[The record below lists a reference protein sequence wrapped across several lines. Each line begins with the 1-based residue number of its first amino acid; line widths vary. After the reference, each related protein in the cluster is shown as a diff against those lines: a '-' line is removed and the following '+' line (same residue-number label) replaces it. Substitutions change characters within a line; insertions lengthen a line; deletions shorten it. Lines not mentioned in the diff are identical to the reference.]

1 MNKNVLLR
9 VLTSLVCIVLGMII
23 GQYLLYKNADIN
35 KYIPIPVYPQ
45 SEQNKLQLV
54 FDQIRENYVDPV
66 NIDSLV
72 EKTIPFVLE
81 ELDPHSIYIQAEDME
96 QANEAIEGNFDGVG
110 ITFNMPNDTVL
121 VINVISGGPSER
133 AGIHAGDRI
142 ITVDDSLIAGQKT
155 KQDNVV
161 KMLRGKTGTQVTVG
175 IQRVG
180 EPNLIYFPITRS
192 KIPVKSI
199 DVAYMLNEHTG
210 YIRLSKFSKSSHFE
224 FLKAASALQEKG
236 MKNLI
241 FDLRSNTGGLL
252 DQAFEIANEFLPYGS
267 LIVYTEGRAR
277 KRQDLYANG
286 QGRLQHIN
294 VAVLTD
300 EISASASEIVAGAL
314 QDNDR
319 GLIVG
324 LRTFGKGLVQEPIN
338 FSDNSGLRLTVARYY
353 TPTGRSIQKPYGKD
367 RNYEED
373 IYQRYLHGEFM
384 EADSVKQDT
393 IQRYTTPGGKIVYGG
408 GGIAPDVFVPN
419 DTTGRNEY
427 FIQVSRKNLIY
438 RYAIQF
444 SDQHRAEINNIHT
457 LDSLRKFYTAFDL
470 LKQFTGYTTQ
480 QRIKPKPGELKQ
492 CKHLIENLLKAY
504 IGRNTPL
511 DDEGFYPFIGNIDNT
526 LLQAVK
532 ELEKNVK

>member
-1 MNKNVLLR
+1 M
-9 VLTSLVCIVLGMII
+9 VCIVLGMII

-45 SEQNKLQLV
+45 SELDKLQLV
-54 FDQIRENYVDPV
+54 FEQIKGNYVDAV
-66 NIDSLV
+66 DIDSLV

-81 ELDPHSIYIQAEDME
+81 ELDPHSVYIQAEDMA
-96 QANEAIEGNFDGVG
+96 QVNESIEGNFDGVG
-110 ITFNMPNDTVL
+110 ITFNMPSDTVI

-142 ITVDDSLIAGQKT
+142 ITVDDSLISGQKIN
-155 KQDNVV
+155 QNNVV
-161 KMLRGKTGTQVTVG
+161 RMLRGKTGTQVTIGV
-175 IQRVG
+175 QRIG
-180 EPNLIYFPITRS
+180 EPNLIYFPITRG

-210 YIRLSKFSKSSHFE
+210 YIKLSKFSKTAHFE
-224 FLKAASALQEKG
+224 FLKAALALQDKG

-241 FDLRSNTGGLL
+241 FDLRDNTGGLL
-252 DQAFEIANEFLPYGS
+252 DQAFEIANEFLPQGS

-277 KRQDLYANG
+277 KRQDFYANG
-286 QGRLQHIN
+286 HGHLQHIN

-324 LRTFGKGLVQEPIN
+324 RRTFGKGLVQEPIN

-367 RNYEED
+367 KNYEDD
-373 IYQRYLHGEFM
+373 IYQRYLRGEFM

-408 GGIAPDVFVPN
+408 GGIVPDVFVPI
-419 DTTGRNEY
+419 DTININEY
-427 FIQVSRKNLIY
+427 FLNVSRKNLIY
-438 RYAIQF
+438 RYALQF
-444 SDQHRAEINNIHT
+444 SDLHRATINNIHT
-457 LDSLRKFYTAFDL
+457 LDDLRKFYTNFDL
-470 LKQFTGYTTQ
+470 LKLFTDFAARQGV
-480 QRIKPKPGELKQ
+480 KPKPGELKQ
-492 CKHLIENLLKAY
+492 CKHIIESYLKSY

-511 DDEGFYPFIGNIDNT
+511 DDDGFYPFIGNIDTT
-526 LLQAVK
+526 LLQAIK
-532 ELEKNVK
+532 ELEKM

>member
-1 MNKNVLLR
+1 MNKNILLR

-23 GQYLLYKNADIN
+23 GQYLLYRNADIN

-45 SEQNKLQLV
+45 SELNKLQLV
-54 FDQIRENYVDPV
+54 FSQIKENYVDPV
-66 NIDSLV
+66 NIDSLI

-81 ELDPHSIYIQAEDME
+81 ELDPHSIYIQAEDMA
-96 QANEAIEGNFDGVG
+96 QANESIEGNFDGVG
-110 ITFNMPNDTVL
+110 ITFNMPSDTVL

-142 ITVDDSLIAGQKT
+142 ITVDDSLIAGQKIN
-155 KQDNVV
+155 QNNVV
-161 KMLRGKTGTQVTVG
+161 RMLRGKTGTQVTVG
-175 IQRVG
+175 IQRIG
-180 EPNLIYFPITRS
+180 ESNLIYFTITRG

-199 DVAYMLNEHTG
+199 EVAYMLNEHTG

-224 FLKAASALQEKG
+224 FLKAALALQDKG

-252 DQAFEIANEFLPYGS
+252 DQAFEIANEFLPHGS

-286 QGRLQHIN
+286 QGHLQHIN
-294 VAVLTD
+294 VTVLTD

-314 QDNDR
+314 QDNYR

-353 TPTGRSIQKPYGKD
+353 TPTGRSIQKPYGKNK
-367 RNYEED
+367 NYGDD

-393 IQRYTTPGGKIVYGG
+393 VQRYTTPGGKTVYGG
-408 GGIAPDVFVPN
+408 GGIAPDVFVPV
-419 DTTGRNEY
+419 DTTDMNEY
-427 FIQVSRKNLIY
+427 FLNVSRKNLIY

-444 SDQHRAEINNIHT
+444 SDLHRTEINNIHT
-457 LDSLRKFYTAFDL
+457 LDDLQKLYAAFDL
-470 LKQFTGYTTQ
+470 LKGFTDYTTRQ
-480 QRIKPKPGELKQ
+480 GIKPKPGALKQ
-492 CKHLIENLLKAY
+492 CKRLIDNYLKAY

-532 ELEKNVK
+532 ELENNVK

>member
-1 MNKNVLLR
+1 M
-9 VLTSLVCIVLGMII
+9 VCIVLGMII
-23 GQYLLYKNADIN
+23 GQYLLYKNTDIN
-35 KYIPIPVYPQ
+35 KYIPIPVYYPQ
-45 SEQNKLQLV
+45 SELGKLQLV
-54 FDQIRENYVDPV
+54 FEQIKENYVDKV

-96 QANEAIEGNFDGVG
+96 QANESIEGNFDGVG
-110 ITFNMPNDTVL
+110 ITFNMPNDTVM
-121 VINVISGGPSER
+121 VVSVVNGGPSER
-133 AGIHAGDRI
+133 VGIHPGDRI
-142 ITVDDSLIAGQKT
+142 ITVDDSLIAGQKVS
-155 KQDNVV
+155 QNNVV
-161 KMLRGKTGTQVTVG
+161 RMLRGRTGTQVTVG
-175 IQRVG
+175 IKRIG
-180 EPNLIYFPITRS
+180 EPNLIYFPITRN

-199 DVAYMLNEHTG
+199 DVAYMINEHIG
-210 YIRLSKFSKSSHFE
+210 YVKLSKFSKSSHYE
-224 FLKAASALQEKG
+224 FLKAALALQEKG

-252 DQAFEIANEFLPYGS
+252 DQAFEIANEFLPKES

-286 QGRLQHIN
+286 YGQLQHIN
-294 VAVLTD
+294 VAILTD
-300 EISASASEIVAGAL
+300 EFTASASEIVAGAL

-324 LRTFGKGLVQEPIN
+324 LSTFGKGLVQEPIN

-367 RNYEED
+367 KKYEED
-373 IYQRYLHGEFM
+373 IFQRILHGEFP

-408 GGIAPDVFVPN
+408 GGIAPDVLVPFLI
-419 DTTGRNEY
+419 DTTDVNEY
-427 FIQVSRKNLIY
+427 FINVSKKNLIY

-444 SDQHRAEINNIHT
+444 SDLHRTEINNIHT
-457 LDSLRKFYTAFDL
+457 IDSLRKFYTAFDL
-470 LKQFTGYTTQ
+470 SKLFADYTARQ
-480 QRIKPKPGELKQ
+480 GVKPKPGELKQ
-492 CKHLIENLLKAY
+492 CKHLIDIYLKAF

-511 DDEGFYPFIGNIDNT
+511 DDEGFYPFIGAIDNT
-526 LLQAVK
+526 LLRAVE
-532 ELEKNVK
+532 ELERM